1 MKKKFIA
8 AAVVMACGLM
18 LSGCGDGSKDTD
30 TTEKETVTEKV
41 TEKATEK
48 ETETEQQTKRKERC
62 SGKRS

>member
-1 MKKKFIA
+1 MKRKFMA

-41 TEKATEK
+41 TEKATEDVY
-48 ETETEQQTKRKERC
+48 KRQV
-62 SGKRS
+62 